1 MTFGRLR
8 YGLGRRYLLYSLP
21 VATLPIAY
29 HTLPKRQSSQR
40 IYKPDTATPIK
51 RSPLK
56 IYILEP
62 ILTLR
67 RLIWL
72 CVLFVPVFAS
82 LPLLWINSTL
92 WYRILTKQM
101 SKAGPTFIKLGQ
113 WAASRTDLFSPD
125 LCHILGRLHSAA
137 HPHSI
142 RHTRRVLTST
152 YSDAESLDD
161 IFEEFDDKP
170 IGCGAIAQVY
180 KGKLREEFIP
190 DDWRVAHRHED
201 DSWIVTFIT
210 NVLNNYQN
218 QQDTTQELITS
229 SRHVAVKVIHPHV
242 TELIER
248 DLAILHCGAS
258 VLSLFPGIKWLSLP
272 EEVAVFGEL
281 MQSQLNLSVEAS
293 NLGRFEDN
301 FRERR
306 GAASFPKPVFALSAK
321 DVLVEEFEDAL
332 PLKTFLKFG
341 GGGFEER
348 IAGLGL
354 DAFLNM
360 LLIDNFA
367 HADLHPGNIYI
378 KFYKPT
384 SIDLLKNVL
393 SSLISRPRSTTDL
406 TMNEASQEVM
416 NALLPLAK
424 QINKHGDDEEAV
436 QQWTMKLRQLNEDGF
451 QPEIVFL
458 DTGLITELDDKNRN
472 NFLELFQAVSHFD
485 GYRVGQ
491 LMIERS
497 RCPELAKDKE
507 TFALKMQHIVLG
519 VKSKTFSLA
528 KIRLSEVLSQVLSSV
543 RDHHVKMEADFVNTV
558 LSILLLEGIGR
569 QLDPNMDLF
578 KAAIPIL
585 RQLGKKVGTSGSY
598 AQVDKGNLG
607 AMLKNG
613 VYEAGLYTPQDRA
626 WNLNNDISPNGV
638 PVLFIPGN
646 AGSYKQGRSI
656 AAELAKQYYS
666 SYGIPNSYLESQA
679 GAPPDF
685 WTVDT
690 NEELSAFHAGT
701 IRRQAEYILAAI
713 DYILNQYTH
722 QNQPPESIIVVAHS
736 MGGIVVNELFNL
748 PEYRTGLVDLVISLS
763 TPHAMPPTPFS
774 RNMASLYDQRYN
786 ASVNIAVSGGSADS
800 LLPADVTYAPIG
812 HNSLS
817 ILSTSIPGVWAPIS
831 HQAIVWCDQL
841 RRKLARAV
849 LLSIDSNKSTK
860 LKPKESVLN
869 IWQKSL
875 TGIVYENTLNDTF
888 DVDINASMSSGTFT
902 AVNITR
908 NSAAWS
914 LGKPPPKWVTGDVA
928 PTIRLLT
935 DISPE
940 PAYKEFEE
948 GEPPITILGCKNVRP
963 LHSCRHLSIK
973 DSAVMPYLPRDEKW
987 LPVRHGADEEQ
998 SLYMLDADSDTLRD
1012 DESVV
1017 VLKTNN
1023 NRKGSWMTSQFAPT
1037 NEETRVDA
1045 SFARL
1050 LFSSVPLISQTSG
1063 MLALRRNYRVVNAPA
1078 TSLLV
1083 YKIEAEQSPC
1093 VSTQFNKKEL
1103 FQPLLK
1109 HVVESTKGLEL
1120 TYHPS
1125 LNGKIMLESHLSHS
1139 PYLTSGR
1146 ASNDAG
1152 LSLEIFADTFNTE
1165 SCFPFQKLTIGVDIL
1180 ASIAK
1185 WGTRYRSALI
1195 GFALGIWCVAFRRQL
1210 KALDSS
1216 GTSENFIK
1224 SLTMVFRREMIVFS
1238 FVLVI
1243 SILVSSSYSSLTLYF
1258 IGLHDIRLWFIAPL
1272 LLLASYGL
1280 LEYAFHNLQAR
1291 EK

>member
-1 MTFGRLR
+1 
-8 YGLGRRYLLYSLP
+8 
-21 VATLPIAY
+21 
-29 HTLPKRQSSQR
+29 
-40 IYKPDTATPIK
+40 
-51 RSPLK
+51 
-56 IYILEP
+56 
-62 ILTLR
+62 
-67 RLIWL
+67 
-72 CVLFVPVFAS
+72 
-82 LPLLWINSTL
+82 
-92 WYRILTKQM
+92 
-101 SKAGPTFIKLGQ
+101 
-113 WAASRTDLFSPD
+113 
-125 LCHILGRLHSAA
+125 
-137 HPHSI
+137 
-142 RHTRRVLTST
+142 
-152 YSDAESLDD
+152 
-161 IFEEFDDKP
+161 
-170 IGCGAIAQVY
+170 
-180 KGKLREEFIP
+180 
-190 DDWRVAHRHED
+190 
-201 DSWIVTFIT
+201 
-210 NVLNNYQN
+210 
-218 QQDTTQELITS
+218 
-229 SRHVAVKVIHPHV
+229 
-242 TELIER
+242 
-248 DLAILHCGAS
+248 
-258 VLSLFPGIKWLSLP
+258 
-272 EEVAVFGEL
+272 
-281 MQSQLNLSVEAS
+281 
-293 NLGRFEDN
+293 
-301 FRERR
+301 
-306 GAASFPKPVFALSAK
+306 
-321 DVLVEEFEDAL
+321 
-332 PLKTFLKFG
+332 
-341 GGGFEER
+341 
-348 IAGLGL
+348 
-354 DAFLNM
+354 
-360 LLIDNFA
+360 
-367 HADLHPGNIYI
+367 
-378 KFYKPT
+378 
-384 SIDLLKNVL
+384 
-393 SSLISRPRSTTDL
+393 
-406 TMNEASQEVM
+406 
-416 NALLPLAK
+416 
-424 QINKHGDDEEAV
+424 
-436 QQWTMKLRQLNEDGF
+436 
-451 QPEIVFL
+451 
-458 DTGLITELDDKNRN
+458 
-472 NFLELFQAVSHFD
+472 
-485 GYRVGQ
+485 
-491 LMIERS
+491 
-497 RCPELAKDKE
+497 
-507 TFALKMQHIVLG
+507 
-519 VKSKTFSLA
+519 
-528 KIRLSEVLSQVLSSV
+528 
-543 RDHHVKMEADFVNTV
+543 
-558 LSILLLEGIGR
+558 
-569 QLDPNMDLF
+569 
-578 KAAIPIL
+578 
-585 RQLGKKVGTSGSY
+585 
-598 AQVDKGNLG
+598 
-607 AMLKNG
+607 
-613 VYEAGLYTPQDRA
+613 
-626 WNLNNDISPNGV
+626 
-638 PVLFIPGN
+638 
-646 AGSYKQGRSI
+646 
-656 AAELAKQYYS
+656 
-666 SYGIPNSYLESQA
+666 
-679 GAPPDF
+679 
-685 WTVDT
+685 
-690 NEELSAFHAGT
+690 
-701 IRRQAEYILAAI
+701 
-713 DYILNQYTH
+713 
-722 QNQPPESIIVVAHS
+722 

-1280 LEYAFHNLQAR
+1280 VSGASVVISILSMVFSLARIRLPQFASSRKVEIVLVILNITIVLVIPQQVMLSFIGILSLFAGNSNPIAMSIKVLIILLSPFYIPMTIVWIKDPLISLFGLDYEDHNPLLAIPFTLMVYFLITNKQVNRLESSQSQRKTWLENIAFFLLSVSALIFSGRHAYIVNEMICILIFIVIYTR
-1291 EK
+1291 FIN